1 MSSKKAKWKESFQ
14 KARSLSQTSI
24 SFNSSRKTSII
35 EEETSAKELEEYLQS
50 LKNKSGIKA
59 LWSGVS
65 FDKTVRSEE
74 DKTPDISISSGE
86 EDEPGS
92 RLLFVILNSK

>member
-86 EDEPGS
+86 EDEPG
-92 RLLFVILNSK
+92 RQAFVCNFKF